1 MGTHCIP
8 IAGFFLYRRIKYFDT
23 TSLIILETISL
34 NKQVIQMKIKLLLLA
49 GLMFTGSLFSQGV
62 ERIDWGYYFSN
73 ALYTKWS
80 PVGTTVPGT
89 PASVGLKKQFGEFV
103 GTTTSTGIDTAKAGS
118 VFINGPNYSQ
128 YQKYVYSTKYSQHE
142 RITYKVNFRLKKGQV
157 IGGGDDVCYLQIVKK
172 TPFDSVLL
180 NSKLVTQQ
188 MLTETFKDY
197 ILVYDYDF
205 PPLATLGVSD
215 LISQQAAFTPE
226 GNIYD
231 INTKIEFRIVW
242 LGNTELILDYIE
254 VYDDEIYETY
264 FIENIAHRD
273 RLLKD
278 YVAELNS
285 SRPDQTFFLTM
296 YKPHTIDSYHPIRTV
311 QNLLDSLNSPVKFL
325 SKK

>member
-1 MGTHCIP
+1 MLCIQS
-8 IAGFFLYRRIKYFDT
+8 GH
-23 TSLIILETISL
+23 
-34 NKQVIQMKIKLLLLA
+34 LLVLL
-49 GLMFTGSLFSQGV
+49 SP
-62 ERIDWGYYFSN
+62 
-73 ALYTKWS
+73 AL
-80 PVGTTVPGT
+80 

-103 GTTTSTGIDTAKAGS
+103 GTTTSTGIDTTYTGS

-128 YQKYVYSTKYSQHE
+128 YQKYVYSTKYSQNE

-157 IGGGDDVCYLQIVKK
+157 IGAGDDVCYLQIVKK

-205 PPLATLGVSD
+205 PPLATLGGGD
-215 LISQQAAFTPE
+215 LISQQAAISPAD
-226 GNIYD
+226 NIYD

-254 VYDDEIYETY
+254 VYDDDIYETY
-264 FIENIAHRD
+264 FIENITHRD

-278 YVAELNS
+278 YVADLNS

-296 YKPHTIDSYHPIRTV
+296 YQPHAVDSYHPIRTV